1 MTVASCCVYLS
12 GKKLAYASRACSMT
26 TPSRHGRV
34 SGSGSSA
41 RAPRPHLPRSPTS
54 STDFAEEFVR
64 PAALRGVYRPSERG
78 MPDESS
84 KRPICHKKDL
94 SHDLEWMVAHARLDD
109 QAHEEC
115 RVWAKLDPAAS
126 KGLTFEEWE
135 HAIGKRTEH
144 AVGREV
150 LRQLFDAMDINH
162 DGRVSLQEF
171 VDGQVFSAL
180 ERLPNVDRKAKE
192 AMKEHLLH
200 AMRPQG
206 GHGKHERLAREAG
219 RWKVCI

>member
-1 MTVASCCVYLS
+1 
-12 GKKLAYASRACSMT
+12 
-26 TPSRHGRV
+26 
-34 SGSGSSA
+34 
-41 RAPRPHLPRSPTS
+41 
-54 STDFAEEFVR
+54 
-64 PAALRGVYRPSERG
+64 
-78 MPDESS
+78 
-84 KRPICHKKDL
+84 
-94 SHDLEWMVAHARLDD
+94 
-109 QAHEEC
+109 
-115 RVWAKLDPAAS
+115 
-126 KGLTFEEWE
+126 
-135 HAIGKRTEH
+135 
-144 AVGREV
+144 
-150 LRQLFDAMDINH
+150 MDINH

>member
-1 MTVASCCVYLS
+1 MHSRISGSASSS
-12 GKKLAYASRACSMT
+12 GASR
-26 TPSRHGRV
+26 PL
-34 SGSGSSA
+34 
-41 RAPRPHLPRSPTS
+41 LPRSPTS
-54 STDFAEEFVR
+54 STHASEDFVR
-64 PAALRGVYRPSERG
+64 PAALKGVYRPSGRG
-78 MPDESS
+78 IPDDEHQHS
-84 KRPICHKKDL
+84 ICHKKDL
-94 SHDLEWMVAHARLDD
+94 SHDLEWMVAHCKLDD
-109 QAHEEC
+109 QAHEGC

-126 KGLTFEEWE
+126 RGLSFAEWE
-135 HAIGKRTEH
+135 RAIGKRSEH

-150 LRQLFDAMDINH
+150 LKRLFDAMDINH

-180 ERLPNVDRKAKE
+180 EKLPNVDRKAKE
-192 AMKEHLLH
+192 AMKAHLLH